1 LTVFDAYIL
10 KIAEYV
16 EDMRAQG
23 RRIAVFNVPASVK
36 QLKEGLPVR
45 VGPNANPGI
54 ILREDTYVE
63 LGNPEVGSCA
73 FILFTDKP
81 ELVND
86 GRITV
91 IGPDIKDSDNKSLPF
106 GQVLLMGGTEL
117 GGREHEEL
125 KYLGFVGDQIEG
137 YMVRSYTRS
146 IWSRVSKDAAAKGF
160 CLESLGRALMS
171 IYKSGNTKIESM
183 EALFVTS
190 GRGDIKELDDIAT
203 QVQKITREIVRETW
217 KIRGYDIDCANDCS
231 SCSDKPVCDDIREVL
246 RAKEKNE
253 QKGEE
258 SYNV

>member
-1 LTVFDAYIL
+1 MTVFDTYIL
-10 KIAEYV
+10 KMGEYV

-23 RRIAVFNVPASVK
+23 RRITVFNAPVSIVK
-36 QLKEGLPVR
+36 LKEGLPVR

-63 LGNPEVGSCA
+63 LGNPEAGSCA

-91 IGPDIKDSDNKSLPF
+91 IGQDITDSANKSLPF

-117 GGREHEEL
+117 GDKEYEEL
-125 KYLGFVGDQIEG
+125 KHIGFIGDQIEG

-146 IWSRVSKDAAAKGF
+146 IWSRVSKDAAAKRF
-160 CLESLGRALMS
+160 CLESLGKALMS
-171 IYKSGNTKIESM
+171 IYRSGNTKIQSM
-183 EALFVTS
+183 EAFFITS
-190 GRGDIKELDDIAT
+190 GRDDINRLDNIAT
-203 QVQKITREIVRETW
+203 QVQKIIREIVRETW

-231 SCSDKPVCDDIREVL
+231 SCDDKPVCDDIREVL
-246 RAKEKNE
+246 REAENR
-253 QKGEE
+253 G
-258 SYNV
+258 SY